1 MRWERGTF
9 TITDRREDLDDE
21 LIHQFLSDRSY
32 WSKGIPKEILVKS
45 LNNSLCFGVFEEQ
58 KQVGFGRIITDR
70 ATFGYLSDVFI
81 LENYRG
87 QGLGKWL
94 VECMMNHPDLGG
106 LRRWML
112 ATADAHHLYNQYGF
126 MPLVKPDM
134 LMEKLDP
141 NIYQRMG

>member
-1 MRWERGTF
+1 MRWERGNF
-9 TITDRREDLDDE
+9 TITDHRADLDDE

-32 WSKGIPKEILVKS
+32 WSKGIPKTVLVKS
-45 LNNSLCFGVFEEQ
+45 LDNSLCFGVF
-58 KQVGFGRIITDR
+58 KGKAQVGFGRIVTDR

-81 LENYRG
+81 LETYRG

-94 VECMMNHPDLGG
+94 VGCMVNHPELGN

-112 ATADAHHLYNQYGF
+112 ATADAHQLYQHYGF
-126 MPLVKPDM
+126 MPLGKPDM

-141 NIYQRMG
+141 NIYQRIG